1 MSESQEGSGSRSART
16 RRGNRLTNRA
26 IRERWPIPPGLRT
39 SLVDQ
44 LGQIVKDPN
53 AGPRDVISAAK
64 ALLSASKINLE
75 SVSVT
80 IKAREHEEL
89 EDNMREIELDLEA
102 QKSSEAG
109 Y

>member
-26 IRERWPIPPGLRT
+26 IRERWLIPPALRT

-44 LGQIVKDPN
+44 LGQIVQDSN

-64 ALLSASKINLE
+64 ALLSASKVNLQ

-80 IKAREHEEL
+80 IKAQLHEEL
-89 EDNMREIELDLEA
+89 EDRMTEIERELE
-102 QKSSEAG
+102 ERG